1 MPNRETSSHGW
12 VNQRPCPWVGK
23 ELFMPFYCDNK
34 VVGVTPAKIRC
45 NTLITHCSVSEDD
58 VEARC
63 PECNFPHLPTEHQI
77 WGAID
82 E

>member
-12 VNQRPCPWVGK
+12 VHASEPTYVRKKLFVSFICINQVA
-23 ELFMPFYCDNK
+23 
-34 VVGVTPAKIRC
+34 GVTPAKIPC

-58 VEARC
+58 IESRC
-63 PECNFPHLPTEHQI
+63 PECNFPHLPTEYQI
-77 WGAID
+77 WGVSD